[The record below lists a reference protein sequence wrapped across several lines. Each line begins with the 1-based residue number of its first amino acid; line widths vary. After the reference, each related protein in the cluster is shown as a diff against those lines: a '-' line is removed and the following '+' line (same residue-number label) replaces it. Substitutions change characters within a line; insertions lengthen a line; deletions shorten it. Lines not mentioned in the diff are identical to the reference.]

1 MGFMTYVQLF
11 KSSTG
16 WNIRY
21 QEGPRAD
28 LIRKLFGTDTL
39 PLPYAA
45 EMSLPAALAKFVCNT
60 HGVILAD
67 PDGRVVLA

>member
-1 MGFMTYVQLF
+1 MTYVQLF

-28 LIRKLFGTDTL
+28 VIRKLFGTDTL
-39 PLPYAA
+39 PLPYTA
-45 EMSLPAALAKFVCNT
+45 EMS
-60 HGVILAD
+60 
-67 PDGRVVLA
+67 